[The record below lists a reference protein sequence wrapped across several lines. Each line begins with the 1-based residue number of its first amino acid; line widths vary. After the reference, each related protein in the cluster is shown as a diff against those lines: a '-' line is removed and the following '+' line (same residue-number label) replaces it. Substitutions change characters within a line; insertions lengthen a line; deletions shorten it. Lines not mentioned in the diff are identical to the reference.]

1 MPHILGFAGNAK
13 KPLLFGQHVPT
24 CVGAMSGSLKLKIKF
39 NPKPQVSD
47 SAPGKPDHKRKF
59 EDHSSPHPAHRSSAA
74 AANGSHS
81 EAKRSK
87 KQKQQHQPVP
97 PLQSAGTGPKVKL
110 HIKGPWDK
118 AANTSENKDSPLR
131 QSSLGKA
138 FQAQPPSKSSH
149 GKTTLSIKQRPPAKA
164 VQNLGQADST
174 APIKTSSKKTKV
186 KGFADG
192 KQYLNAAAGDP
203 QSRSAAVS
211 TASERKDFVAAS
223 TADTSTAHLV
233 KSEGH
238 EGTAELSSSTL
249 ERIVDKMQR
258 KDNFNIFRDPVT
270 EAVVCFALS
279 LLFPKKVPS
288 HVCYCYKLLMCLCRL
303 LGTLT
308 S

>member
-1 MPHILGFAGNAK
+1 
-13 KPLLFGQHVPT
+13 
-24 CVGAMSGSLKLKIKF
+24 MSGSLKLKIKF

-47 SAPGKPDHKRKF
+47 SAPGTADHKRKF

-74 AANGSHS
+74 AANGTHS
-81 EAKRSK
+81 QAKRSK
-87 KQKQQHQPVP
+87 KQKQQHQPVL
-97 PLQSAGTGPKVKL
+97 PLQSAGTGTKVKL

-138 FQAQPPSKSSH
+138 FQAQPPSKSSL

-164 VQNLGQADST
+164 VQNLGQDSA
-174 APIKTSSKKTKV
+174 APINTSSKTTKV
-186 KGFADG
+186 KGSADG
-192 KQYLNAAAGDP
+192 KQYPNAAAGDP
-203 QSRSAAVS
+203 QSRGAAVS
-211 TASERKDFVAAS
+211 TASERKDFEAAS
-223 TADTSTAHLV
+223 TADASTAHLV

-238 EGTAELSSSTL
+238 EGTAVLSSSTL

-279 LLFPKKVPS
+279 LLFPQKVPT
-288 HVCYCYKLLMCLCRL
+288 HVCYCYKFVMCLCRL

-308 S
+308 L